1 MPPECSGISGV
12 SGFLVRLGLGR
23 SREGGMVLGPP
34 PSAVGGGGYPD
45 HYAPSSR
52 LRAVWQ
58 LPHGEATMLSSLQPR
73 GQGGPAFLSA
83 RYSVSQETAQDQAGG
98 LALAKPQR
106 LMQGASGLMC
116 LICREST
123 GAAGTGRGWSGVGET
138 SSLSS
143 HGPETQGWPSR
154 VGQGARLS
162 TQFTAGIPSPPGRE
176 AHRPG

>member
-1 MPPECSGISGV
+1 MQWH
-12 SGFLVRLGLGR
+12 LWRLGLSGAAGAGEEQR
-23 SREGGMVLGPP
+23 RGDGPW
-34 PSAVGGGGYPD
+34 PSTIGGGGRGYPD

-106 LMQGASGLMC
+106 LMQGARGPMC

-162 TQFTAGIPSPPGRE
+162 TQSTAGIPSPPGRE